1 MATATATATQ
11 LTASELRRLS
21 DQIQDNR
28 WGACSC
34 VSVKEVDNWL
44 NEAAFVRAKG
54 AAAIAAGARKCNQ
67 ARLDQVV
74 RDVEQLDAQIQST
87 RDRRFR
93 LEMAEVAARCEA
105 IENSGGLSNVVAFP
119 VR

>member
-1 MATATATATQ
+1 MTTTTATQ
-11 LTASELRRLS
+11 LTASELRQLS
-21 DQIQDNR
+21 DQIQNKR
-28 WGACSC
+28 WDAEAC
-34 VSVKEVDNWL
+34 VSVKEIDNWL
-44 NEAAFVRAKG
+44 NEAAFVRGKG

-67 ARLDQVV
+67 ARLDQVA
-74 RDVEQLDAQIQST
+74 RDIEQLDAQIQST
-87 RDRRFR
+87 SDRRFR

>member
-1 MATATATATQ
+1 MTTTTATQ
-11 LTASELRRLS
+11 LNADALRQLS
-21 DQIQDNR
+21 DQIQNKR
-28 WGACSC
+28 WDACSC
-34 VSVKEVDNWL
+34 TTVASIDNWL

-54 AAAIAAGARKCNQ
+54 AAAIAAGVRKCNQ
-67 ARLDQVV
+67 ARLVQVV
-74 RDVEQLDAQIQST
+74 RDVAQLDEQIQATS
-87 RDRRFR
+87 DRRFR

>member
-1 MATATATATQ
+1 MTTATATQ
-11 LTASELRRLS
+11 LNADALRQLS
-21 DQIQDNR
+21 DQIQNKR
-28 WGACSC
+28 WDACSC
-34 VSVKEVDNWL
+34 TTVASIDNWL

-74 RDVEQLDAQIQST
+74 RDIEQLDEQIQST

-93 LEMAEVAARCEA
+93 LEMAEVAVRCEA